1 MKINEFAKS
10 QQLLIFI
17 DNIEEFGNRFSL
29 GEYGDSA
36 INYGIATSKKNLSS
50 ILSNLKK
57 KQWIM
62 NYANGYWELTPL
74 GMHYVDK
81 LLLKLDDNSW
91 FSAQPKENKKV
102 KQPNSFENSAPV
114 DANSAMKT
122 AFESMAQSF
131 NSMAQS
137 FNSLGISF
145 NKQNDSNVKDLLDS
159 SYQLACNNDAYIAFI
174 ISHIDTVVNAIR
186 NGTKSPKEIIETLM
200 EIYSDGI
207 NPLVKNNSDLKNMLS
222 PE

>member
-1 MKINEFAKS
+1 MKINDITK
-10 QQLLIFI
+10 QQRLLVFMYELEEKNIIFGASHLR
-17 DNIEEFGNRFSL
+17 DQ
-29 GEYGDSA
+29 A
-36 INYGIATSKKNLSS
+36 IAYGIAPNKKALSSMLYNLSKDNL
-50 ILSNLKK
+50 IYKYNDGNNGWLLSTIGWDNANYLYHQLEDWFDSETDENLSV
-57 KQWIM
+57 
-62 NYANGYWELTPL
+62 E
-74 GMHYVDK
+74 
-81 LLLKLDDNSW
+81 
-91 FSAQPKENKKV
+91 
-102 KQPNSFENSAPV
+102 QPNISEDSVPV
-114 DANSAMKT
+114 DANNTMKT

-131 NSMAQS
+131 NSIAQS

-145 NKQNDSNVKDLLDS
+145 NKQNDNNVKDLLDN

-186 NGTKSPKEIIETLM
+186 NGTKSPKEIIDTLM

>member
-1 MKINEFAKS
+1 MKFNDLKKW
-10 QQLLIFI
+10 QKLLIYMYTHNVNDMFTVAK
-17 DNIEEFGNRFSL
+17 N
-29 GEYGDSA
+29 GDDV
-36 INYGIATSKKNLSS
+36 IKYGIVKNKNALYSMINDLREKAYIYNPSDGYFLTDTGCYYCDDLYQQISS
-50 ILSNLKK
+50 YCPWDIDEDEDE
-57 KQWIM
+57 
-62 NYANGYWELTPL
+62 Y
-74 GMHYVDK
+74 
-81 LLLKLDDNSW
+81 
-91 FSAQPKENKKV
+91 SAQPNISENFAAASTNDSMKK
-102 KQPNSFENSAPV
+102 
-114 DANSAMKT
+114 

-131 NSMAQS
+131 KSMAQS

-200 EIYSDGI
+200 KIYSDGI